1 MEVESLFLSI
11 GLNTEQLRQGFQTL
25 SRGAAEVDK
34 QYNALAGRVQGVFS
48 TIAAQIAA
56 PVAAVMGVGK
66 VINSYMSDIASVAT
80 MTGAYSQKLEEW
92 RIKRAMLNRVTREDI
107 ELYKKGRE
115 AIVGFRI
122 AMADLSAKIMREA
135 MPVMKFLIDGLNT
148 FSKWC
153 DRNGDNIVRF
163 LKVAAAVITTL
174 FLPALLKMG
183 AAMLANPL
191 TWIVMAI
198 VALIAVIDDLVV
210 YMQGGES
217 ALSDFWSIF
226 GTGEEISA
234 ALTTAFTALKNI
246 AVALWKPL
254 AVLAGGFAAFK
265 TGQVAVQ
272 GLVSAFMSVRKAM
285 LLVAANP
292 LVVAFT
298 AIVAAITWVIDAL
311 DRAGGDWSQVVG
323 IMGQD
328 IVDFLNIFGG
338 LGDKVAAVFAE
349 FGAPV
354 KAIADIFVGAIQ
366 TVVQAVQLFWAYLTG
381 GSEETKEQLASSLKA
396 AFSGVVSAIGNL
408 VSSAADLL
416 WQALVALVT
425 NLPDILK
432 GVVSLA
438 ASILGTLADALLA
451 LGGVLLDALTQLFA
465 GLWDAIAGGA
475 ESIAASVSN
484 AFSSL
489 IGRVADFFGGIGAA
503 ASEALSPLLQFF
515 AGIGNSIADFFK
527 GAADTASKLWAAVT
541 DGAAAVFA
549 TIATLPAEVLNLI
562 SSALSAALDFFAS
575 IGNALSN
582 VFGGALDTV
591 TNIFDGI
598 GDAISNAFGGA
609 LSAVGGFFRDLGATA
624 SNVGSSLLTALS
636 GAATAVLDAFTGLWT
651 SITQGAST
659 LISSI
664 VGVVS
669 SLPTAVASIFEQVV
683 STITGAFSSAW
694 QAAQNFFE
702 SVFSFLASIPARIA
716 EAFDIS
722 GAISGA
728 IDGVKDKIG
737 GAFDGVKDF
746 FGFGGDD
753 DKKQDSATAA
763 PNANTTTTANN
774 GNAGNNNGGNG
785 APASSYPSQQNAA
798 QSQGTPRP
806 QTPAAPVATGPA
818 PSTPLSS
825 PSILEQAQQAGEQ
838 QALLRTQMPVNANSA
853 SYVTNTNNTNNNQKS
868 NSNEVTN
875 NITINAGNG
884 DPRAVR
890 NAVMDGLSNA
900 NNGAPANYVSTSDD
914 GTMAV

>member
-92 RIKRAMLNRVTREDI
+92 RIKRAMLSRVTREDI

-135 MPVMKFLIDGLNT
+135 MPVMKFMIDGLNT

-153 DRNGDNIVRF
+153 DRNGNNIVRF
-163 LKVAAAVITTL
+163 LKVTAGVITAL
-174 FLPALLKMG
+174 FLPALIKMG

-191 TWIVMAI
+191 TWMVMAI

-217 ALSDFWSIF
+217 ALGDFWSIF
-226 GTGEEISA
+226 GTGEEITA
-234 ALTTAFTALKNI
+234 ALTTAFTALKAI
-246 AVALWKPL
+246 AAALWKPL
-254 AVLAGGFAAFK
+254 AALAGGFAAFK
-265 TGQVAVQ
+265 TGQVAIR
-272 GLVSAFMSVRKAM
+272 GLMSAFMALRNAM

-298 AIVAAITWVIDAL
+298 AIVAAITWVMDAL

-349 FGAPV
+349 FGAPI
-354 KAIADIFVGAIQ
+354 KAVADIVVGMIQ
-366 TVVQAVQLFWAYLTG
+366 TVVQAVQLFWAYITS
-381 GSEETKEQLASSLKA
+381 GSEETKEQLAANLKA
-396 AFSGVVSAIGNL
+396 AFSGVISAIGNL
-408 VSSAADLL
+408 ISSAAELL

-425 NLPDILK
+425 NIPDILS
-432 GVVSLA
+432 GVVALA
-438 ASILGTLADALLA
+438 GSILSTLADALLA
-451 LGGVLLDALTQLFA
+451 LGGFLLDALTQLFA
-465 GLWDAIAGGA
+465 GLWDAITGGA
-475 ESIAASVSN
+475 QSLASSV
-484 AFSSL
+484 ADTFSGL
-489 IGRVADFFGGIGAA
+489 IDRIADFFGGIGAA
-503 ASEALSPLLQFF
+503 AANAVSSLLQVL
-515 AGIGNSIADFFK
+515 AGIGSSIAGFF
-527 GAADTASKLWAAVT
+527 AAALNTASELWAAFT
-541 DGAAAVFA
+541 DGAAAVFES
-549 TIATLPAEVLNLI
+549 IAALPAAALELI
-562 SSALSAALDFFAS
+562 SSALSAALDFFA
-575 IGNALSN
+575 
-582 VFGGALDTV
+582 
-591 TNIFDGI
+591 GI
-598 GDAISNAFGGA
+598 GSTISNAFGGA
-609 LSAVGGFFRDLGATA
+609 LASVGGFFRDLGATA
-624 SNVGSSLLTALS
+624 ASIGSSIMAALS
-636 GAATAVLDAFTGLWT
+636 GAATAVLDAFTGLWN
-651 SITQGAST
+651 SITQGASA
-659 LISSI
+659 LISSV

-669 SLPTAVASIFEQVV
+669 SLPAAVASIFDQVV
-683 STITGAFSSAW
+683 STITGAFTAAW

-702 SVFSFLASIPARIA
+702 MVFSFLASIPARIA
-716 EAFDIS
+716 EAFDIT

-728 IDGVKDKIG
+728 IDGVKEKLG

-753 DKKQDSATAA
+753 DKEKDGA
-763 PNANTTTTANN
+763 TTAPQK
-774 GNAGNNNGGNG
+774 NATNSDARTGGASNTNYSGNG
-785 APASSYPSQQNAA
+785 PATQTPQQQGHA
-798 QSQGTPRP
+798 QSQT
-806 QTPAAPVATGPA
+806 A
-818 PSTPLSS
+818 PSAQTSAPPAQASTAQSPALPSPPL
-825 PSILEQAQQAGEQ
+825 LQQVQQASEQ
-838 QALLRTQMPVNANSA
+838 QALLRNQMPVNANSA
-853 SYVTNTNNTNNNQKS
+853 SYVNTTNNTNNNQS
-868 NSNEVTN
+868 TANSSEVTN

-890 NAVMDGLSNA
+890 MAVMDGLSSA
-900 NNGAPANYVSTSDD
+900 NNGAPNYVSSSED

>member
-11 GLNTEQLRQGFQTL
+11 GLNTDKLRQGFQTL

-92 RIKRAMLNRVTREDI
+92 RIKRAMLSRVTREDI

-135 MPVMKFLIDGLNT
+135 MPVMKFMIDGLNT

-163 LKVAAAVITTL
+163 LEVTAGVITAL
-174 FLPALLKMG
+174 FLPALIKMG

-191 TWIVMAI
+191 TWMVMAI

-217 ALSDFWSIF
+217 ALEDFWSIF
-226 GTGEEISA
+226 GTGEEITA

-246 AVALWKPL
+246 AAALWKPL

-298 AIVAAITWVIDAL
+298 AIVAAITWVMDAL

-349 FGAPV
+349 FGAPI
-354 KAIADIFVGAIQ
+354 KAAADIVVGLIQ
-366 TVVQAVQLFWAYLTG
+366 TVVQAVQLFWAYITG
-381 GSEETKEQLASSLKA
+381 GSEETKEQLAANLKA
-396 AFSGVVSAIGNL
+396 AFSGVISAIGNL
-408 VSSAADLL
+408 ISSAAELL

-425 NLPDILK
+425 NIPDILS
-432 GVVSLA
+432 GVVEIA

-451 LGGVLLDALTQLFA
+451 LGGFLLDALTQLFA
-465 GLWDAIAGGA
+465 GLWDALAGGA
-475 ESIAASVSN
+475 QGLAASVAD
-484 AFSSL
+484 AFSGL
-489 IGRVADFFGGIGAA
+489 IDRIADFFGGIGATA
-503 ASEALSPLLQFF
+503 ANAVSSLLQVL
-515 AGIGNSIADFFK
+515 AGIGSSIAGFF
-527 GAADTASKLWAAVT
+527 AEAVATASELWTAFT
-541 DGAAAVFA
+541 DGAVAVFDA
-549 TIATLPAEVLNLI
+549 IASLPAAVLNLL
-562 SSALSAALDFFAS
+562 SSALSAALDFFA
-575 IGNALSN
+575 
-582 VFGGALDTV
+582 
-591 TNIFDGI
+591 GI
-598 GDAISNAFGGA
+598 GSTISSAFGGA
-609 LSAVGGFFRDLGATA
+609 LSTVSGFFRDLGATA
-624 SNVGSSLLTALS
+624 AGVGSALMAALS
-636 GAATAVLDAFTGLWT
+636 GAATAVLDAFTGLWN
-651 SITQGAST
+651 SITQGASA
-659 LISSI
+659 LISSV

-669 SLPTAVASIFEQVV
+669 SLPAAVASIFDQVV
-683 STITGAFSSAW
+683 STITGAFTAAW

-702 SVFSFLASIPARIA
+702 MVFSFLASIPARIA
-716 EAFDIS
+716 EAFDIT

-728 IDGVKDKIG
+728 IDGVKEKLG

-753 DKKQDSATAA
+753 DKEKDGATTAPQKNATNSDANTGGASNNHSGNSPAAQAYQQQGSAQSQTASSAQTAA
-763 PNANTTTTANN
+763 P
-774 GNAGNNNGGNG
+774 
-785 APASSYPSQQNAA
+785 PAQTSAA
-798 QSQGTPRP
+798 QS
-806 QTPAAPVATGPA
+806 
-818 PSTPLSS
+818 TPLPPS
-825 PSILEQAQQAGEQ
+825 PLLQQVQQASEQ
-838 QALLRTQMPVNANSA
+838 QALLRNQMPVNANSA
-853 SYVTNTNNTNNNQKS
+853 SYVTNTNNTNNNQS
-868 NSNEVTN
+868 TANSSEVTN

-890 NAVMDGLSNA
+890 MAVMDGLSSA
-900 NNGAPANYVSTSDD
+900 NNGAPNYVSSSED